1 MKTPDPIALLL
12 RILDE
17 AYEKKAWH
25 GPNLK
30 GTLRGVGVQEAVWR
44 PAPDRHNVWELALHA
59 AYWKYASWRRLTGEK
74 RGAFPVTGSNWFVRP
89 EPAPQPS
96 PRGRGRE
103 TSATE
108 KAWRADLAL
117 LDEQHRR
124 LRAAVEKIP
133 VRRLSTVSRGSR
145 HRIDTLVYGIAA
157 HDVYHAGQIQL
168 VKRLY
173 RDRVGNPSH
182 G

>member
-1 MKTPDPIALLL
+1 MKSAEPVALLL

-25 GPNLK
+25 GPNLR
-30 GTLRGVGVQEAVWR
+30 GTLRGVGAQQAAWR

-59 AYWKYASWRRLTGEK
+59 AYWKYAGWRRLTGEK
-74 RGAFPVTGSNWFVRP
+74 RGAFPVKGSNWFLRP
-89 EPAPQPS
+89 EA
-96 PRGRGRE
+96 
-103 TSATE
+103 ATE

-124 LRAAVEKIP
+124 FRSAVEKIP
-133 VRRLSTVSRGSR
+133 ARRLSSVSRGSR

-157 HDVYHAGQIQL
+157 HDAYHAGQIQL
-168 VKRLY
+168 LKRLY
-173 RDRVGNPSH
+173 RDRVRKAGR

>member
-1 MKTPDPIALLL
+1 VKTPEPVALLL

-30 GTLRGVGVQEAVWR
+30 GTLRGVTVQEAVWR

-59 AYWKYASWRRLTGEK
+59 AYWKYAGWRRLTGEK
-74 RGAFPVTGSNWFVRP
+74 RGAFPVDGSNWFVRP
-89 EPAPQPS
+89 E
-96 PRGRGRE
+96 
-103 TSATE
+103 SATE

-124 LRAAVEKIP
+124 LRGAVEKIP
-133 VRRLSTVSRGSR
+133 ASRLSSLSPGSK
-145 HRIDTLVYGIAA
+145 HRVDTLVYGIAA

-173 RDRVGNPSH
+173 RDRVGRSSR

>member
-1 MKTPDPIALLL
+1 MKRSSPVALLL

-25 GPNLK
+25 GPNLR
-30 GTLRGVGVQEAVWR
+30 GTLRGVSAEQAAWR

-59 AYWKYASWRRLTGEK
+59 AYWKYASRRRLTGEK
-74 RGAFPVTGSNWFVRP
+74 RGAFPAGGSNWFRRP
-89 EPAPQPS
+89 E
-96 PRGRGRE
+96 
-103 TSATE
+103 SATE

-117 LDEQHRR
+117 LDREHRR
-124 LRAAVEKIP
+124 LRAAVAAIP
-133 VRRLSTVSRGSR
+133 AGRLSSVSPGSR

-173 RDRVGNPSH
+173 RDRVKRSARG
-182 G
+182 

>member
-1 MKTPDPIALLL
+1 MKISEPVALLL

-30 GTLRGVGVQEAVWR
+30 GTLRGVTASEAVWR

-59 AYWKYASWRRLTGEK
+59 AYWKYAGWRRLTGEK
-74 RGAFPVTGSNWFVRP
+74 RGAFPVDGSNWFVRP
-89 EPAPQPS
+89 EPS
-96 PRGRGRE
+96 PGGRGRE
-103 TSATE
+103 VATE

-117 LDEQHRR
+117 LDGEHRR

-133 VRRLSTVSRGSR
+133 ASRLSSLSRGSK

-168 VKRLY
+168 VKRLF
-173 RDRVGNPSH
+173 RDRVGRSSRV
-182 G
+182 

>member
-1 MKTPDPIALLL
+1 MKTSEPVALLL

-30 GTLRGVGVQEAVWR
+30 GTLRGVTVQEAVWR
-44 PAPDRHNVWELALHA
+44 PAPERHNVWELALHA
-59 AYWKYASWRRLTGEK
+59 AYWKYAGWRRLTGEK
-74 RGAFPVTGSNWFVRP
+74 RGAFPVDGSNWFVRP
-89 EPAPQPS
+89 GPS
-96 PRGRGRE
+96 AGGSGRE
-103 TSATE
+103 VATE
-108 KAWRADLAL
+108 KAWRAELAL
-117 LDEQHRR
+117 LDGEHRR

-133 VRRLSTVSRGSR
+133 ASRLSSLSRGSK

-168 VKRLY
+168 VKRLF
-173 RDRVGNPSH
+173 RDRVGRSSRV
-182 G
+182 

>member
-1 MKTPDPIALLL
+1 MKTAEPVALLL

-17 AYEKKAWH
+17 AYQKKAWH

-30 GTLRGVGVQEAVWR
+30 GALRGVGVQEAVWR
-44 PAPDRHNVWELALHA
+44 PALDRHNVWELALHA
-59 AYWKYASWRRLTGEK
+59 AYWKYAGWRRLTGEK
-74 RGAFPVTGSNWFVRP
+74 RGAFPVKGSNWFLRP
-89 EPAPQPS
+89 E
-96 PRGRGRE
+96 
-103 TSATE
+103 SATE

-124 LRAAVEKIP
+124 FRDAVEKIP
-133 VRRLSTVSRGSR
+133 ARRLSAVSRGSK

-168 VKRLY
+168 VKRLF
-173 RDRVGNPSH
+173 RDRVGKAAR

>member
-1 MKTPDPIALLL
+1 MKTHEKSPDSVALLL

-17 AYEKKAWH
+17 AYQKKAWH

-30 GTLRGVGVQEAVWR
+30 GTLRGVSVQEAVWR

-59 AYWKYASWRRLTGEK
+59 AYWKYAGWRRLTREK
-74 RGAFPVTGSNWFVRP
+74 RGAFPVKGSNWFLRP
-89 EPAPQPS
+89 E
-96 PRGRGRE
+96 
-103 TSATE
+103 SATE
-108 KAWRADLAL
+108 QAWRADLAL

-124 LRAAVEKIP
+124 FRSAVAKIP
-133 VRRLSTVSRGSR
+133 ARQLSAVSRGSK

-173 RDRVGNPSH
+173 RDRVGK
-182 G
+182 GGRG